1 MSKNV
6 IVIGGGPAGMIAAA
20 TAATKGCNVTL
31 FEKNKILGRKLLI
44 TGKGRCNVTNFC
56 DVTNVIENIN
66 CKNPKFMF
74 KALNAFSC
82 YDAYAF
88 FESIGVSLKVERGNR
103 VFPLSDKAA
112 DVRNALQNYMLSCG
126 VRLIKEN
133 VTEISSDP
141 FVVTTDRGD
150 YHCDSVIIATGGMSY
165 PLTGSTG
172 DGYKFAKAFSHNIVK
187 PEPSLVALIG
197 SESICSKLAGLSL
210 KNISITLINNSGYQ
224 LYSDFGEMLF
234 THNGVSGPVI
244 LSASAKIDFSD
255 GPYKLFIDLKPAL
268 SDDEL
273 DRRILNDFSKYS
285 NKDFI
290 NSLNDLLPRKIIP
303 VVIEKSG
310 IDARSKVNSI
320 TKQQRNKLVNCIK
333 NFDITLYKKAG
344 FEEAV
349 ITSGGVDVSQVDP
362 KTMES
367 KLVKG
372 LYFAG
377 EVLDVDANTG
387 GYNLQIAYSTGYLAG
402 LSCSGGK
409 NEY

>member
-1 MSKNV
+1 
-6 IVIGGGPAGMIAAA
+6 
-20 TAATKGCNVTL
+20 
-31 FEKNKILGRKLLI
+31 
-44 TGKGRCNVTNFC
+44 
-56 DVTNVIENIN
+56 
-66 CKNPKFMF
+66 
-74 KALNAFSC
+74 
-82 YDAYAF
+82 
-88 FESIGVSLKVERGNR
+88 
-103 VFPLSDKAA
+103 
-112 DVRNALQNYMLSCG
+112 
-126 VRLIKEN
+126 
-133 VTEISSDP
+133 
-141 FVVTTDRGD
+141 
-150 YHCDSVIIATGGMSY
+150 
-165 PLTGSTG
+165 
-172 DGYKFAKAFSHNIVK
+172 
-187 PEPSLVALIG
+187 
-197 SESICSKLAGLSL
+197 
-210 KNISITLINNSGYQ
+210 
-224 LYSDFGEMLF
+224 MLF

-303 VVIEKSG
+303 AVIEKSG